1 MPVRPRF
8 DPKRALIAARGFSFL
23 GRAYAPGDPFPHPE
37 DAASIAPRLLAR
49 QYESHAVN
57 LAPEAPADPIQM
69 TGPAGGR
76 YTITAPWLERPL
88 VIRGKKNA
96 DLALADMKAE
106 GAPLGW
112 IEGGTETDVEEIGGG
127 WYAVGAPWLDE
138 AEKVEGRDAAE
149 ARQRELHDAGPP
161 ADDAVADIQPE
172 GDAGDDQTASP
183 ADDSADTNAAKADT
197 NSADIQGEGAD
208 ASADDAVATE
218 DGATGDQEKT
228 PDSEAGAS
236 EEPPASA

>member
-23 GRAYAPGDPFPHPE
+23 GRAYGPGDPFPHPD

-49 QYESHAVN
+49 QYEGHAVN
-57 LAPEAPADPIQM
+57 HAPEAPADPIQM

-88 VIRGKKNA
+88 VIRGKVNA
-96 DLALADMKAE
+96 EKALADIREE

-112 IEGGTETDVEEIGGG
+112 IEGGTETEIEEAGGG
-127 WYAVGAPWLDE
+127 WYAISAPWLAE
-138 AEKVEGRDAAE
+138 PEKVQGREAAE
-149 ARQRELHDAGPP
+149 ARQREIHDAGPP
-161 ADDAVADIQPE
+161 ADIQAE
-172 GDAGDDQTASP
+172 DDAGDDQTASP
-183 ADDSADTNAAKADT
+183 ASDAPDANAAKTDT
-197 NSADIQGEGAD
+197 DAVDISAQGAD
-208 ASADDAVATE
+208 ADADDAVAAQI
-218 DGATGDQEKT
+218 GATGDAAKASEG
-228 PDSEAGAS
+228 EAGAS

>member
-49 QYESHAVN
+49 QYEGHAVN
-57 LAPEAPADPIQM
+57 FAPEAPADPIQM

-88 VIRGKKNA
+88 VIRGKVNA
-96 DLALADMKAE
+96 EKALADIREE
-106 GAPLGW
+106 GPPLGF
-112 IEGGTETDVEEIGGG
+112 IEGGTEVDIEEAGGD
-127 WYAVGAPWLDE
+127 WYAISAPWMAE
-138 AEKVEGRDAAE
+138 PEKVQGREAAE
-149 ARQRELHDAGPP
+149 ARQREIHDAGAP
-161 ADDAVADIQPE
+161 ADIQAE
-172 GDAGDDQTASP
+172 DDAGDDQTASP
-183 ADDSADTNAAKADT
+183 ASDAPDENAAKADT
-197 NSADIQGEGAD
+197 DAADIQAQGASAD
-208 ASADDAVATE
+208 ADDAVGTQRGPAGNAE
-218 DGATGDQEKT
+218 EA
-228 PDSEAGAS
+228 SEGGAGAS